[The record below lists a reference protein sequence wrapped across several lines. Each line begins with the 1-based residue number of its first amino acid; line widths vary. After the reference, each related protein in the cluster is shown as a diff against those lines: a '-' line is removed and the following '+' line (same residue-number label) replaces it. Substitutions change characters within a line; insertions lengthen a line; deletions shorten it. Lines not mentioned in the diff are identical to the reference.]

1 MQRKLYLIRHAQ
13 AVSCTASLKDE
24 MRTLTPVGEA
34 VSKQVGEFLKQKN
47 SNLNLIL
54 ASPAARTK
62 QTSLLIAKQLTTLPE
77 IRFEQAIYNGNIM
90 DQLKLLTTLPDA
102 LLEVM
107 LVGHYPTVVDL
118 HNYLASNN
126 KLMAMN
132 TGELIAFTI
141 ETNWHQL
148 TGGAATFEYT
158 CDLHLL

>member
-1 MQRKLYLIRHAQ
+1 MQRKIYLVRHAQ
-13 AVSCTASLKDE
+13 AIPGTALLKDE
-24 MRTLTPVGEA
+24 MRTLTSSGEA

-54 ASPAARTK
+54 ASPAERTK
-62 QTSLLIAKQLTTLPE
+62 QTSLLIAQQLTTQPE
-77 IRFEQAIYNGNIM
+77 IRFEQTIYNGDVI

-102 LLEVM
+102 LSEVM

-132 TGELIAFTI
+132 TGELIALTI
-141 ETNWHQL
+141 ETNWQQL
-148 TGGAATFEYT
+148 TGSVATFEYT
-158 CDLHLL
+158 FHPHLL